1 MPLPAHTT
9 RHATPSHHATPAL
22 SGELREQALRT
33 GRSVV
38 HSALAWY
45 LDLPQN
51 TWLSMYELEL
61 PRAPP
66 AALLGGEA
74 SSWGEHCDA
83 TNLQQV
89 VPISPTLSPSPSP
102 KPSP

>member
-1 MPLPAHTT
+1 
-9 RHATPSHHATPAL
+9 
-22 SGELREQALRT
+22 
-33 GRSVV
+33 
-38 HSALAWY
+38 
-45 LDLPQN
+45 
-51 TWLSMYELEL
+51 MYELEL

-89 VPISPTLSPSPSP
+89 VPLALP
-102 KPSP
+102 

>member
-1 MPLPAHTT
+1 M
-9 RHATPSHHATPAL
+9 
-22 SGELREQALRT
+22 
-33 GRSVV
+33 

-66 AALLGGEA
+66 TALLGGEA

-89 VPISPTLSPSPSP
+89 RAH
-102 KPSP
+102 

>member
-1 MPLPAHTT
+1 
-9 RHATPSHHATPAL
+9 
-22 SGELREQALRT
+22 
-33 GRSVV
+33 
-38 HSALAWY
+38 
-45 LDLPQN
+45 
-51 TWLSMYELEL
+51 MYEVEL

-89 VPISPTLSPSPSP
+89 STCLLSYLPTYLPTYLGSSATRPTCNR
-102 KPSP
+102 

>member
-1 MPLPAHTT
+1 M
-9 RHATPSHHATPAL
+9 
-22 SGELREQALRT
+22 
-33 GRSVV
+33 

-45 LDLPQN
+45 LDLPHN
-51 TWLSMYELEL
+51 TWSSMYEVEL

-89 VPISPTLSPSPSP
+89 TPTPTLTITLTPTLTITLTLTLARTQARCYCWATR
-102 KPSP
+102 

>member
-1 MPLPAHTT
+1 M
-9 RHATPSHHATPAL
+9 
-22 SGELREQALRT
+22 
-33 GRSVV
+33 
-38 HSALAWY
+38 HSALAWYLDLPQNTWLSTLTLTLTLTITLTLTRY

-61 PRAPP
+61 PRAPS

-89 VPISPTLSPSPSP
+89 RAH
-102 KPSP
+102 

>member
-1 MPLPAHTT
+1 MPLPPHTT
-9 RHATPSHHATPAL
+9 RHATPSHHATPSL

-51 TWLSMYELEL
+51 TWISMYELEL

-89 VPISPTLSPSPSP
+89 VPTSPYPEP
-102 KPSP
+102 